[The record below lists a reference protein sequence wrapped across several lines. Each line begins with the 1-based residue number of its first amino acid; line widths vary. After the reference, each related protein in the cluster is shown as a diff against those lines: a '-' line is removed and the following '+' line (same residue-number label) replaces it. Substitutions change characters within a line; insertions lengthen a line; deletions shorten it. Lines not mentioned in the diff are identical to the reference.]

1 MADEKINRRCRLLSV
16 AICVSIVASDLIKFL
31 FENVTQTK
39 APEWVSVLH
48 NLIFLALVVA
58 GILQL
63 FTSVYFG
70 ELNRL
75 RFSLRGLF
83 ISLFA
88 LNLFLAL
95 WLGTQ
100 NDISRIIGMVGVAAW
115 CVITAIWFI
124 CSVVEDKA
132 TNAPRNE
139 H

>member
-1 MADEKINRRCRLLSV
+1 MDDEKTNNRLRLLSA
-16 AICVSIVASDLIKFL
+16 AICISFVASDLIDNFL
-31 FENVTQTK
+31 KTK
-39 APEWVSVLH
+39 APEWVSALI
-48 NLIFLALVVA
+48 NLITLVLVVA

-63 FTSVYFG
+63 FASVKLG
-70 ELNRL
+70 EINRP

-100 NDISRIIGMVGVAAW
+100 NEISRIIGMVGVAVW